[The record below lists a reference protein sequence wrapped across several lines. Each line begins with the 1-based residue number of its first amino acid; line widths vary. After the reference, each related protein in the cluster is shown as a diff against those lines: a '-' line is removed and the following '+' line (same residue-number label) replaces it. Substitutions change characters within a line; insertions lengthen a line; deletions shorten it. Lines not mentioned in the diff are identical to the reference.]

1 MACSNCFNGC
11 TEIISDQCVRYTGN
25 NIPALDI
32 STNDS
37 LAEVES
43 KIVTYIL
50 DLGTGTGI
58 VPVIDTGDLCALVS
72 GFLPGS
78 GTITLNDVISALLQS
93 VCTLKGNVDVINS
106 TLTTLN
112 ANYTIGCLSGVTASS
127 DTHDVLQAAITKLCA
142 TDASLAAV
150 ISNLPINYVQLAN
163 LNNLIQQYIDSPSYT
178 PPTATKWKDR
188 MVPYVAYEYYAP
200 SLAGQFDSTGA
211 GIGDWEKVYLCNGR
225 NGTPDKRGR
234 VAAGT
239 TDGSMLGLALPSTVN
254 PSTPG
259 NPTYTLQGT
268 AGANSITL
276 TELQMPGHTHTAT
289 AISTADPHS
298 HFIAR
303 NGSDSGSLS
312 TSLPLDTE
320 YDVPG
325 TFGPERFSYRLRQ
338 TLGTAD
344 VGPTSPS
351 TVNVNTSVT
360 INPKG
365 GGEGHPNVQPTI
377 GAYFIIYIP

>member
-1 MACSNCFNGC
+1 MSCSNCFNGC

-50 DLGTGTGI
+50 NLGTGTGI
-58 VPVIDTGDLCALVS
+58 VPVIDPSDLCALVS

-93 VCTLKGNVDVINS
+93 ICSLKGNIDIINNA
-106 TLTTLN
+106 LNTLN

-142 TDASLAAV
+142 TDASLTAFITTV
-150 ISNLPINYVQLAN
+150 TTNYVQLAN
-163 LNNLIQQYIDSPSYT
+163 LNTLIQQYINSPSYT
-178 PPTATKWKDR
+178 PPPTTYYKDK

-200 SLAGQFDSTGA
+200 SLAGQFDGTGA
-211 GIGDWEKVYLCNGR
+211 GIGVWSRVFLCNGN

-239 TDGSMLGLALPSTVN
+239 TDGTMLGGALPSAVN
-254 PSTPG
+254 PATPG
-259 NPTYTLQGT
+259 NPNYTLQGI
-268 AGANSITL
+268 AGANSVILSAT
-276 TELQMPGHTHTAT
+276 QIPAHTHAAT
-289 AISTADPHS
+289 AISTSNPHS
-298 HFIAR
+298 HFIA
-303 NGSDSGSLS
+303 NIGPQAGDL
-312 TSLPLDTE
+312 TASLPLDNFNDSGDNT
-320 YDVPG
+320 YK
-325 TFGPERFSYRLRQ
+325 YNLKQ
-338 TLGTAD
+338 TQGTASI
-344 VGPTSPS
+344 GPTNSQ
-351 TVNVNTSVT
+351 TVIVNTSVAIAET
-360 INPKG
+360 G
-365 GGEGHPNVQPTI
+365 GGLAHPNVQPTI
-377 GAYFIIYIP
+377 GAYYIMYIP